1 MANVPKKKPSV
12 LKRVRQSEKTNLR
25 NKAVKT
31 EVKTIV
37 KKISAAIANQDK
49 MNVEGMMKTAEKA
62 IRSAASKGVIKANAA
77 SRKIS
82 RLAKKAHAVKS
93 GAA

>member
-25 NKAVKT
+25 NKSVRT
-31 EVKTIV
+31 EVKTLV
-37 KKISAAIANQDK
+37 KKVSAAIDNKDK
-49 MNVEGMMKTAEKA
+49 MNVEGLMKGVEKA
-62 IRSAASKGVIKANAA
+62 IRSATSKGVIKANAA